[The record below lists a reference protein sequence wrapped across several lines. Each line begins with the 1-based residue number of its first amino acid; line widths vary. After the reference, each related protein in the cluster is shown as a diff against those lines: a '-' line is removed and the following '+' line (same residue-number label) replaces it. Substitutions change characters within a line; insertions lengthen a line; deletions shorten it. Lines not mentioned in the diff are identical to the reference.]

1 MEDGAREGEP
11 LLRSINNV
19 HRSFV
24 KFVNRTLHNVVLY
37 WIDYQGQAVSYGA
50 LSPGDC
56 LDIDT
61 FVTHPWIFV
70 DQETRDR
77 QGEILLESL
86 YRLFYFWILRNELHS
101 LRSNGNSNCHDNIY
115 LRSIFLKHHS
125 RQHDNIH
132 EQIPKLFILILQSV
146 EYIEWCL
153 DSFYVE
159 LDSDR
164 DPSVAIKIEDE
175 LDFSLLTRSSSK
187 YR

>member
-77 QGEILLESL
+77 YTVNQRDVFFPEPWFARYRDLRRSELPQRHERTSVYITLPVYTLRELSL
-86 YRLFYFWILRNELHS
+86 RAIKRRLTHDRQAFQLDIPRSLQYELATMLPRNEDEEEQE
-101 LRSNGNSNCHDNIY
+101 GNARGS
-115 LRSIFLKHHS
+115 
-125 RQHDNIH
+125 
-132 EQIPKLFILILQSV
+132 
-146 EYIEWCL
+146 
-153 DSFYVE
+153 
-159 LDSDR
+159 
-164 DPSVAIKIEDE
+164 
-175 LDFSLLTRSSSK
+175 
-187 YR
+187 

>member
-1 MEDGAREGEP
+1 MEDGSRERQQP

-77 QGEILLESL
+77 QARRRETLQKFQILQTIVIVVGGCLVSRFLLLTLRGGGIVSQDQSNIVFPSL
-86 YRLFYFWILRNELHS
+86 FFVRGRRKKKFRTLCAPISQARFDAATIF
-101 LRSNGNSNCHDNIY
+101 IY
-115 LRSIFLKHHS
+115 LRSTLEI
-125 RQHDNIH
+125 
-132 EQIPKLFILILQSV
+132 
-146 EYIEWCL
+146 
-153 DSFYVE
+153 
-159 LDSDR
+159 
-164 DPSVAIKIEDE
+164 
-175 LDFSLLTRSSSK
+175 K
-187 YR
+187 YRIDC

>member
-1 MEDGAREGEP
+1 MEDGSRERQQP

-77 QGEILLESL
+77 YTVNQKDVFFPEPWFARYRDLQRSELPQRHERTSVYITLPVYTLRELSL
-86 YRLFYFWILRNELHS
+86 RAIKRRLTHDRQAFQLDIPRSLQYELATMLPRNEDEEEQEQEGEQEEV
-101 LRSNGNSNCHDNIY
+101 GN
-115 LRSIFLKHHS
+115 
-125 RQHDNIH
+125 
-132 EQIPKLFILILQSV
+132 
-146 EYIEWCL
+146 
-153 DSFYVE
+153 
-159 LDSDR
+159 
-164 DPSVAIKIEDE
+164 A
-175 LDFSLLTRSSSK
+175 RSS
-187 YR
+187 